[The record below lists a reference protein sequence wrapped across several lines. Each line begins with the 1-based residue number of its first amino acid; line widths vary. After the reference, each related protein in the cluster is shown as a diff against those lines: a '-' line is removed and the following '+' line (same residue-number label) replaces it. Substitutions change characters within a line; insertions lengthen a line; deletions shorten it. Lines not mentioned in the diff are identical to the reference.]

1 MATQFVTYAL
11 INMERK
17 NHWETVFST
26 KQPNEVS
33 WTQAIPTSSLE
44 LIAAC
49 NLSLDAEIID
59 IGGGDSNL
67 VDHLLE
73 LGYKN
78 ISVLDISSHAI
89 DRAKIRLGKKANLV
103 TWIVS
108 DIVDFNPTKKY
119 TLWHDRAA
127 FHFLTDNREIDRYL
141 ELTENYVDKHLII
154 GTFSENGPKKCS
166 GLPISQYNSE
176 KLNALF
182 EKNFVQIKSFTEN
195 HTTPFDTTQNF
206 VFSSFRRK

>member
-1 MATQFVTYAL
+1 
-11 INMERK
+11 MERK
-17 NHWETVFST
+17 EHWETVFST
-26 KQPNEVS
+26 KQPQEVS
-33 WTQAIPTSSLE
+33 WTQAIPTTSLD

-49 NLSLDAEIID
+49 ELSKDAEIID

-67 VDHLLE
+67 VDHLLA

-89 DRAKIRLGKKANLV
+89 ERAKKRLGEKADLV

-108 DIVDFNPTKKY
+108 DIVDFKPTKKY

-127 FHFLTDNREIDRYL
+127 FHFLTEKSQITSYQAL
-141 ELTENYVDKHLII
+141 IENHVSEHLIV

-166 GLPISQYNSE
+166 GLDICQYSSE
-176 KLNALF
+176 SLNDVF
-182 EKNFVQIKSFTEN
+182 SKNFSAIQTFTED
-195 HTTPFDTTQNF
+195 HKTPFETTQNF
-206 VFSSFRRK
+206 VFSRLKRN

>member
-1 MATQFVTYAL
+1 
-11 INMERK
+11 MERK

-26 KQPNEVS
+26 KQAHEVS
-33 WTQAIPTSSLE
+33 WTQEIPTTSLA

-49 NLSLDAEIID
+49 ELSLDAEIID
-59 IGGGDSNL
+59 IGGGNSNL

-73 LGYKN
+73 LGYQN

-89 DRAKIRLGKKANLV
+89 ERAKKRLGEKAELV

-108 DIVDFNPTKKY
+108 DILDFKSTKKY

-127 FHFLTDNREIDRYL
+127 FHFLTESSQIEVYQNLIIETVKDY
-141 ELTENYVDKHLII
+141 LII

-166 GLPISQYNSE
+166 GLDIRQYNSAS
-176 KLNALF
+176 LNELF
-182 EKNFVQIKSFTEN
+182 QLNFTPITTFTED
-195 HTTPFDTTQNF
+195 HKTPFETTQNF
-206 VFSSFRRK
+206 VFSCLKRI

>member
-1 MATQFVTYAL
+1 
-11 INMERK
+11 MERK

-26 KQPNEVS
+26 KQPHEVS
-33 WTQAIPTSSLE
+33 WTQAVPTTSLD

-49 NLSLDAEIID
+49 ELSLDAEIID

-67 VDHLLE
+67 VDHLLD
-73 LGYKN
+73 LGYQK

-89 DRAKIRLGKKANLV
+89 DRAKKRLGEKADLV

-108 DIVDFNPTKKY
+108 NIVDFKPTKKY

-127 FHFLTDNREIDRYL
+127 FHFLTEKNQIEAYQNLINETVKDY
-141 ELTENYVDKHLII
+141 LII

-166 GLPISQYNSE
+166 GLDICQYNSTS
-176 KLNALF
+176 LNELF
-182 EKNFVQIKSFTEN
+182 QLNFTPITTFTED
-195 HTTPFDTTQNF
+195 HKTPFETTQNF
-206 VFSSFRRK
+206 VFSCLKRT